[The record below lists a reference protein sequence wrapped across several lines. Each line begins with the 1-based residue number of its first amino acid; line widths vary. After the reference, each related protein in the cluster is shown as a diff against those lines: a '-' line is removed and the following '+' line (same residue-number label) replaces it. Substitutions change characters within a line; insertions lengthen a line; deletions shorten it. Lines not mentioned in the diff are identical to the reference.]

1 MLIYNTTKVR
11 VGISISLMPLPC
23 VKNLPSA
30 RLIFFSLLSQ
40 IFFLGIACC
49 FRSVLLSISEWRF
62 KGHHQLAATTMYYTT
77 AVWFNVKKSFC
88 PISRRQG
95 ASKMQG
101 KKANNARHAAH
112 TVQNWYSHWNQ
123 SLFETVSYIPHYL
136 MNIAC
141 SCKVHIF

>member
-62 KGHHQLAATTMYYTT
+62 KGHHQLSSSTTMYYTT

-95 ASKMQG
+95 ASKNARG
-101 KKANNARHAAH
+101 KKLIMPDMLRIRCRTGIHIGTKAF
-112 TVQNWYSHWNQ
+112 
-123 SLFETVSYIPHYL
+123 LKSYLTYHFI
-136 MNIAC
+136 
-141 SCKVHIF
+141 

>member
-30 RLIFFSLLSQ
+30 RLIFFSPLPNFFPWNRMLLQICPSQ
-40 IFFLGIACC
+40 HIRVAFQRTPPA
-49 FRSVLLSISEWRF
+49 SS
-62 KGHHQLAATTMYYTT
+62 TTMYYTT

-95 ASKMQG
+95 ASKNARG
-101 KKANNARHAAH
+101 KKLIMPDMLRIRCRTGIHIGTKAF
-112 TVQNWYSHWNQ
+112 
-123 SLFETVSYIPHYL
+123 LKSYLTYHFI
-136 MNIAC
+136 
-141 SCKVHIF
+141 

>member
-62 KGHHQLAATTMYYTT
+62 KGHHQLSSSTTMYYTT

-95 ASKMQG
+95 ASKNARG
-101 KKANNARHAAH
+101 KKLIMPDMLRIRCRTGIHIGTKAC
-112 TVQNWYSHWNQ
+112 
-123 SLFETVSYIPHYL
+123 LKSYLLAY
-136 MNIAC
+136 
-141 SCKVHIF
+141 HII